1 MATLKEWQHRF
12 SEDYIP
18 PPERACEYADP
29 IVRHIIKHQ
38 WDPTPDGWGTVP
50 DVPLEKF
57 SPFALALV
65 NAMNARDRRLLYK
78 RFKLTRATPLKER
91 IVEPETLLVQCQ
103 SSRR

>member
-65 NAMNARDRRLLYK
+65 KAMSARARRLLYK
-78 RFKLTRATPLKER
+78 RFTLTRTKPTVAR
-91 IVEPETLLVQCQ
+91 VVEPETLSITV
-103 SSRR
+103 